1 MNIMRN
7 SDLLSDSEIM
17 DLLDGSQRTIKSF
30 NKEELTETARAIL
43 RESLEKSIEIYKQNK
58 DFGSVETF
66 SNILCNFESL
76 KFYLEFDHENS
87 IAYSFECNKETEHY
101 ALKDSGFFTLL
112 K

>member
-1 MNIMRN
+1 MRN

-87 IAYSFECNKETEHY
+87 IAYSFECSKETEHY

>member
-1 MNIMRN
+1 MYNLILVDDEEEVRKGILN
-7 SDLLSDSEIM
+7 KIDWDVIGFRVLGEAANGLEALEI
-17 DLLDGSQRTIKSF
+17 F
-30 NKEELTETARAIL
+30 
-43 RESLEKSIEIYKQNK
+43 KQNK

-76 KFYLEFDHENS
+76 KFYLEFDHENA

>member
-1 MNIMRN
+1 MRN
-7 SDLLSDSEIM
+7 SDLLNDSEIM
-17 DLLDGSQRTIKSF
+17 DLLDDSQRTIKSF

-66 SNILCNFESL
+66 SIILCNFESL
-76 KFYLEFDHENS
+76 KFYLEFDHENA